1 MSPIVLE
8 LSQSVRKRLTVTDK
22 LVSVTVVPS
31 VFVNVAVIVIVT
43 GLTETCVSSAGR
55 REIVGEEYVTQSRD
69 SMVGL
74 NVIVTGF
81 VQSTP

>member
-8 LSQSVRKRLTVTDK
+8 LSQSDRRRLTVTDK

-55 REIVGEEYVTQSRD
+55 REIVGEE
-69 SMVGL
+69 
-74 NVIVTGF
+74 
-81 VQSTP
+81 